1 MTKRGRPTNEEIK
14 SVRYTVRMDD
24 AVDKRVSQY
33 CARTGKTRSDVLR
46 EAVEMRLNAVEEV
59 EQHGN

>member
-24 AVDKRVSQY
+24 AVDKRISRY
-33 CARTGKTRSDVLR
+33 CAKTGKTRSDVLR
-46 EAVEMRLNAVEEV
+46 EAVDRHLKESED
-59 EQHGN
+59 

>member
-46 EAVEMRLNAVEEV
+46 EAVDKHLKEEA
-59 EQHGN
+59 E

>member
-46 EAVEMRLNAVEEV
+46 EAVEMMLDKDKE
-59 EQHGN
+59 